1 MDDKKRIAELE
12 DDLKH
17 RDTRISELRGE
28 IDELRDLTNRLREN
42 VEDAAG
48 VLQGWK
54 DTFDMEEVEGGW
66 TWKPFWERHGA
77 IIDQHNKLVQ
87 QFNKY
92 LPVINGHLHSK
103 NIGRPLQASA
113 AQVAQVLKLRQAG
126 TSLRDIAEET
136 SLGLP
141 TVRTIV
147 GKTNRTDRTS
157 KRHLAR
163 IDNKEILV
171 TWKRQRRSG
180 DGLPKRA
187 QKVVED
193 AEALAKEARG
203 LGRAA

>member
-1 MDDKKRIAELE
+1 MADDNKRIGELE
-12 DDLKH
+12 DQIKH
-17 RDTRISELRGE
+17 RDRRISELREE
-28 IDELRDLTNRLREN
+28 IDELRDLVQRQREN
-42 VEDAAG
+42 VEDAAN

-66 TWKPFWERHGA
+66 TWKPFWERHNN
-77 IIDQHNKLVQ
+77 IIEKYNKLVQ
-87 QFNKY
+87 QWNKY
-92 LPVINGHLHSK
+92 VPVINGRLATK
-103 NIGRPLQASA
+103 NIGRPLQASE
-113 AQVAQVLKLRQAG
+113 AQVAQVLKLRQRG

-147 GKTNRTDRTS
+147 GRTNGTDRTT

-163 IDNKEILV
+163 IDNKDITI

-180 DGLPKRA
+180 ETLPRRA

-193 AEALAKEARG
+193 AEALAKEARQ
-203 LGRAA
+203 